1 MNLELSYGND
11 HEVESSAI
19 RTKKKKKK
27 LDNWSVSVKLAMS
40 GNLYR
45 SIKNQKQ
52 KRYELVMSHSTHLSA
67 RVNQI
72 TGLVFF
78 LIIFIISNK
87 MNGISEYHKRR
98 VYSSSNHYGLI
109 YQFVTDR
116 IFYES
121 RCAGRGD

>member
-27 LDNWSVSVKLAMS
+27 LDDNWSVSVKLAMS

-52 KRYELVMSHSTHLSA
+52 KRYELVMSHSTHPSA

-78 LIIFIISNK
+78 NNL
-87 MNGISEYHKRR
+87 Y
-98 VYSSSNHYGLI
+98 YL
-109 YQFVTDR
+109 
-116 IFYES
+116 
-121 RCAGRGD
+121 

>member
-1 MNLELSYGND
+1 MNLELIYGND

-19 RTKKKKKK
+19 RTKKKK
-27 LDNWSVSVKLAMS
+27 LDDNWSVSVKLAMT

-52 KRYELVMSHSTHLSA
+52 KRYELVMSHSTHPSA

-78 LIIFIISNK
+78 NNL
-87 MNGISEYHKRR
+87 Y
-98 VYSSSNHYGLI
+98 YL
-109 YQFVTDR
+109 
-116 IFYES
+116 
-121 RCAGRGD
+121 

>member
-1 MNLELSYGND
+1 MNLELIYGND

-19 RTKKKKKK
+19 RTKKKK
-27 LDNWSVSVKLAMS
+27 LDDNWSVSVKLAMS

-52 KRYELVMSHSTHLSA
+52 KRYELVMSHSTHSSA

-78 LIIFIISNK
+78 
-87 MNGISEYHKRR
+87 
-98 VYSSSNHYGLI
+98 
-109 YQFVTDR
+109 
-116 IFYES
+116 
-121 RCAGRGD
+121 

>member
-27 LDNWSVSVKLAMS
+27 IDDNWSVSVKLPMS

-52 KRYELVMSHSTHLSA
+52 K
-67 RVNQI
+67 
-72 TGLVFF
+72 G
-78 LIIFIISNK
+78 
-87 MNGISEYHKRR
+87 MN
-98 VYSSSNHYGLI
+98 
-109 YQFVTDR
+109 
-116 IFYES
+116 
-121 RCAGRGD
+121 